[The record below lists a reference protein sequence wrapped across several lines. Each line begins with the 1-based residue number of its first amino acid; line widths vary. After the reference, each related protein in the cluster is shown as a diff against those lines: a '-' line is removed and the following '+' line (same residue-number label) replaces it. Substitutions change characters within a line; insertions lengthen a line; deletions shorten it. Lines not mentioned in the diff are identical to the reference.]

1 MNYKGMVS
9 IEAFST
15 KLAAANIWR
24 QMFESETQLMEDS
37 IKYLKRMIND
47 E

>member
-1 MNYKGMVS
+1 MNYKGMIS

-24 QMFESETQLMEDS
+24 PMFKSETQLMQDS
-37 IKYLKRMIND
+37 IKYLKKII
-47 E
+47 